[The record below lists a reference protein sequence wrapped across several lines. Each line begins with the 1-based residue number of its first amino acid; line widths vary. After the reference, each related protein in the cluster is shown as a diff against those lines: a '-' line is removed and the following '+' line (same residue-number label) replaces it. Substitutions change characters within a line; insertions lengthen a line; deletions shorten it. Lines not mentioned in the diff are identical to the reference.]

1 MEFIEVTEHDTEIK
15 KSLVKDKIKMLEHID
30 FNNGQKA
37 TIIYLIDGTEIFV
50 KESLARVKSLL
61 S

>member
-1 MEFIEVTEHDTEIK
+1 
-15 KSLVKDKIKMLEHID
+15 MLEHID

-37 TIIYLIDGTEIFV
+37 TIISFIDGTEIMV

>member
-1 MEFIEVTEHDTEIK
+1 MEFIEVTEHGTEIK

-30 FNNGQKA
+30 FKNGQKA
-37 TIIYLIDGTEIFV
+37 TIISFIDGTEIFV